1 MKKAQI
7 EIVGLVI
14 IVIILVFSAII
25 FLRIY
30 LASNPSTSLDESLLL
45 TQKANN
51 LANSIKGVDVC
62 NSNMAQAI
70 VFCCSAESF
79 CGRDACSF
87 VSGEIAKIVN
97 LTLSGEKVSVELKD
111 RDGKTCASYGNG
123 KCTSGFVAASPSPIK
138 GVSGEAE
145 IYINMCK
152 K

>member
-1 MKKAQI
+1 MKRAQI

-14 IVIILVFSAII
+14 IVVIFVFSAII

-30 LASNPSTSLDESLLL
+30 LASNPSTSLDENLLL

-51 LANSIKGVDVC
+51 LANSIKGVDTC

-70 VFCCSAESF
+70 VSCCGAEPF

-123 KCTSGFVAASPSPIK
+123 KCISGFVAASPSPIK